1 MTALAWGRV
10 LRLSL
15 APSAVADVA
24 AGLFVAHSGLFPPLS
39 SVWPMLAASACVYHG
54 GMALNDWAD
63 RDEDA
68 KTRPDR
74 PLPSG
79 ALRASHVRIV
89 GVALLVLAV
98 GFAAQVSPAA
108 AAWAAGLAA
117 LVLAYDFGPRGA
129 WSGPFLLGACRAAN
143 LAFGLLHASTFSA
156 DSAAA
161 LPPAWFALP
170 LLYGACVFSAS
181 KVARL
186 EDRADDSGVGGA
198 ARVYAGLTALLLF
211 APAVV
216 DVHRETVLSLDF
228 AALAVA
234 AAASWSLLRAA
245 ATTRDWTRA
254 ACGRFTGLALRRL
267 LVFTAVCV
275 LSHRRE
281 APDGWILALAIL
293 AGFPLS
299 AALRRVFPPT

>member
-24 AGLFVAHSGLFPPLS
+24 AGLFIAHWGLFPPLS

-63 RDEDA
+63 RDDDA
-68 KTRPDR
+68 RTRPER
-74 PLPSG
+74 PIPSG
-79 ALRASHVRIV
+79 ELRASHVGVV
-89 GVALLVLAV
+89 GAALLVLAV
-98 GFAAQVSPAA
+98 GFAALVSPAA

-117 LVLAYDFGPRGA
+117 LVLAYDFGSRGA

-143 LAFGLLHASTFSA
+143 LAFGLLHASTLSDHFA
-156 DSAAA
+156 HA
-161 LPPAWFALP
+161 LPRAWFALP
-170 LLYGACVFSAS
+170 LLYGAYVFSAS
-181 KVARL
+181 KIARL
-186 EDRADDSGVGGA
+186 EDRADDAGVGGV
-198 ARVYAGLTALLLF
+198 ARVYAGLTALLLL

-216 DVHRETVLSLDF
+216 DVQRESALAPDLV
-228 AALAVA
+228 ALAVA

-245 ATTRDWTRA
+245 ATTREWTRA

-275 LSHRRE
+275 LSHRG
-281 APDGWILALAIL
+281 ATSDGWVLALAIL